1 MVKKRNQAIQ
11 ILRVVACIMVFF
23 VHFGQRLSITGTIG
37 SLFDFGK
44 YGVQLFFLI
53 SGFLAAK
60 TFKENKKVNI
70 KEYYIK
76 RAITLLPLY
85 YFVILI
91 YFILE
96 NICNNY
102 MDTIPIDNTGLYW
115 FRYIF
120 LLNGF
125 INSDT
130 YFWSNLG
137 ITWTIPI
144 FAFFYLM
151 APFILKKVKNFSS
164 SIVCYISIFGV
175 SRVLNYIYECNIFT
189 YIHYLFLG
197 VLLYYSIKEK
207 KEVITSLVFLVLC
220 LVAGI
225 FLKIEWLYVFVF
237 CSIILLLSK
246 VKFKLPKFLEKI
258 INVLDKYS
266 YTLYLGHGVI
276 FCGILDKLILFGT
289 SWIIILLIAIF
300 GTCLFTFIVGK
311 YIEKPMQRILS
322 KKLLD

>member
-11 ILRVVACIMVFF
+11 ILRVIACLMVFF
-23 VHFGQRLSITGTIG
+23 VHFGQRMSITGRVG
-37 SLFDFGK
+37 SLFDFGR

-53 SGFLAAK
+53 SGFLAIK
-60 TFKENKKVNI
+60 TFKENKKINI

-91 YFILE
+91 YFIFE

-102 MDTIPIDNTGLYW
+102 MNLIPLDDKGLYW
-115 FRYIF
+115 FRYLF

-130 YFWSNLG
+130 YFWANLG

-144 FAFFYLM
+144 FAFFYII
-151 APFILKKVKNFSS
+151 APFILKKIKSFSS
-164 SIVCYISIFGV
+164 SIICYISVFGIT
-175 SRVLNYIYECNIFT
+175 RVFSYFYECNIFT

-197 VLLYYSIKEK
+197 VVLYYALKEK
-207 KEVITSLVFLVLC
+207 KEVITSLVFLVFC

-225 FLKIEWLYVFVF
+225 YQKFEWLYVFIF
-237 CSIILLLSK
+237 CCMILLLFK
-246 VKFKLPKFLEKI
+246 VKFKLPNFLEKI
-258 INVLDKYS
+258 IDVLDKYS

-276 FCGILDKLILFGT
+276 FCGILDKLILLGT
-289 SWIIILLIAIF
+289 SRIIILLISIF
-300 GTCLFTFIVGK
+300 GTILFTFIVGR
-311 YIEKPMQRILS
+311 YIEKPMQKFFKS
-322 KKLLD
+322 KLLN